1 MIVRKCCQITANQ
14 NITTMKNFFLK
25 FAKVTGIIALT
36 FFVSMLVWANW
47 DEPTLSQK
55 LDLKPIHLA
64 VFNIDRNI
72 DVADSTLISEKLST
86 TKGVTA
92 CTVNPEFKTVSVT
105 FHEDEV
111 SEEALKSLVQQKD
124 VVASKVNFATMEG
137 PKCPVPMEYID
148 FFTNM
153 KQTLCLR

>member
-1 MIVRKCCQITANQ
+1 
-14 NITTMKNFFLK
+14 MKKFFLK
-25 FAKVTGIIALT
+25 FAKVTGVITLT

-47 DEPTLSQK
+47 EEPPLSDR

-64 VFNIDRNI
+64 VFDL
-72 DVADSTLISEKLST
+72 DKQVDAADSSLISQKLTS

-92 CTVNPEFKTVSVT
+92 CTVNPQFKTVSVT
-105 FHEDEV
+105 FYDDEV
-111 SEEALKSLVQQKD
+111 SEETVKSIVQQKEL
-124 VVASKVNFATMEG
+124 VASKVNFATMEG

-153 KQTLCLR
+153 KKTLCLR

>member
-1 MIVRKCCQITANQ
+1 
-14 NITTMKNFFLK
+14 MKKFFLR
-25 FAKVTGIIALT
+25 FAKVTGVIALT

-47 DEPTLSQK
+47 EEPPLSEK

-64 VFNIDRNI
+64 VFDL
-72 DVADSTLISEKLST
+72 DKEVDAADSSLISQKLT
-86 TKGVTA
+86 GTKGVTA
-92 CTVNPEFKTVSVT
+92 CTVNPQFKTVSVT
-105 FHEDEV
+105 FYDDV
-111 SEEALKSLVQQKD
+111 ISEEMLKSVVQQKD

-153 KQTLCLR
+153 KKTLCLR

>member
-1 MIVRKCCQITANQ
+1 
-14 NITTMKNFFLK
+14 MKKFFLK
-25 FAKVTGIIALT
+25 FAKVTGVIALT

-47 DEPTLSQK
+47 EEPPLSEK

-64 VFNIDRNI
+64 VFDL
-72 DVADSTLISEKLST
+72 DKQVDSADSSLISQKLT
-86 TKGVTA
+86 GTKGVTA
-92 CTVNPEFKTVSVT
+92 CTVNPQFKTVSVT
-105 FHEDEV
+105 FYDDV
-111 SEEALKSLVQQKD
+111 ISEETLKSVVQQKD

-153 KQTLCLR
+153 KKTLCLR

>member
-1 MIVRKCCQITANQ
+1 
-14 NITTMKNFFLK
+14 MKKFFLK
-25 FAKVTGIIALT
+25 FAKVTGVIALT

-47 DEPTLSQK
+47 EEPPLSEK

-64 VFNIDRNI
+64 VFDL
-72 DVADSTLISEKLST
+72 DKQVDAADSSLISQKLTS

-105 FHEDEV
+105 FYDDEV
-111 SEEALKSLVQQKD
+111 SEEAIKSVVQQKEL
-124 VVASKVNFATMEG
+124 VASKVNFATMEG

-153 KQTLCLR
+153 KRTLCLR

>member
-1 MIVRKCCQITANQ
+1 
-14 NITTMKNFFLK
+14 MKNFFLK
-25 FAKVTGIIALT
+25 FAKVTGIIVLT

-47 DEPTLSQK
+47 EEPTLSQK
-55 LDLKPIHLA
+55 LDLKPIRLA
-64 VFNIDRNI
+64 VFNIDRNV
-72 DVADSTLISEKLST
+72 DVADSTLISQKLST

-105 FHEDEV
+105 FYDDVV
-111 SEEALKSLVQQKD
+111 SEEMLKSVVQQKD

-148 FFTNM
+148 FFTDM

>member
-1 MIVRKCCQITANQ
+1 
-14 NITTMKNFFLK
+14 MKNIILKSVKVLGFLTL
-25 FAKVTGIIALT
+25 V

-47 DEPTLSQK
+47 EEPPLSQK

-64 VFNIDRNI
+64 VFDL
-72 DVADSTLISEKLST
+72 DKQVDAADSSLISEKLSAVT
-86 TKGVTA
+86 GVTA

-105 FHEDEV
+105 YYDDQV
-111 SEEALKSLVQQKD
+111 SEEALKAVVQQKD
-124 VVASKVNFATMEG
+124 YVASKVNFAKMEG

>member
-1 MIVRKCCQITANQ
+1 
-14 NITTMKNFFLK
+14 MKKFFLK
-25 FAKVTGIIALT
+25 FAKVTGVITLT

-47 DEPTLSQK
+47 EEPPLSEK

-64 VFNIDRNI
+64 VFDL
-72 DVADSTLISEKLST
+72 DKQVDAADSSLISQKLTS

-92 CTVNPEFKTVSVT
+92 CTVNPQFKTVSVT
-105 FHEDEV
+105 FYDDEV
-111 SEEALKSLVQQKD
+111 SEETVKSIVQQKEL
-124 VVASKVNFATMEG
+124 VASKVNFAVMEG

-153 KQTLCLR
+153 KKTLCLR

>member
-1 MIVRKCCQITANQ
+1 
-14 NITTMKNFFLK
+14 MKKFFLK
-25 FAKVTGIIALT
+25 FAKVTGVIALT

-47 DEPTLSQK
+47 EEPPLSEK

-64 VFNIDRNI
+64 VFDL
-72 DVADSTLISEKLST
+72 DKQVDAADSSLISQKLT
-86 TKGVTA
+86 DTKGVTA
-92 CTVNPEFKTVSVT
+92 CTVNPQFKTVSVT
-105 FHEDEV
+105 FYDDV
-111 SEEALKSLVQQKD
+111 ISEETLKSVVQQKD

-153 KQTLCLR
+153 KKTLCLR

>member
-1 MIVRKCCQITANQ
+1 
-14 NITTMKNFFLK
+14 MKNFFLK
-25 FAKVTGIIALT
+25 FAKVTGVLTLT

-47 DEPTLSQK
+47 EEPPLSEK

-64 VFNIDRNI
+64 VFDLDKEVNA
-72 DVADSTLISEKLST
+72 ADSSLISQKLT
-86 TKGVTA
+86 GTKGVTA
-92 CTVNPEFKTVSVT
+92 CTVNPQFKTVSVT
-105 FHEDEV
+105 FYDDV
-111 SEEALKSLVQQKD
+111 ISEETLKSVVQQKD

-153 KQTLCLR
+153 KKTLCLR

>member
-1 MIVRKCCQITANQ
+1 
-14 NITTMKNFFLK
+14 MKNSFLK

-47 DEPTLSQK
+47 EEPTLSQK

-64 VFNIDRNI
+64 VFNIDKNV
-72 DVADSTLISEKLST
+72 DVADSTLISEKISS

-105 FHEDEV
+105 FYDDEISED
-111 SEEALKSLVQQKD
+111 ALKSLVQQKD
-124 VVASKVNFATMEG
+124 VVASKVNFAAMEG
-137 PKCPVPMEYID
+137 PKCPIPMEYID

-153 KQTLCLR
+153 KQALCLR